1 MRVILA
7 AAAVPFLLSGCG
19 SRIPTYRY
27 RMTVE
32 VNTPEGVREG
42 STVIE
47 VKTSKGPGFPGPEA
61 AQIST
66 EARGEAVAVDLG
78 KRGFL
83 FAVLNAPF
91 DHPDAG
97 GFAWALLPNLPNK
110 GSGIEAIRARYDA
123 LKNVR
128 GSVELQP
135 NSYPLLVTFGDLRRP
150 DTVAEVDPQNL
161 ESTFGTGVHLQS
173 IRVEITDDA
182 PVKKIKDL
190 LPWWREYLDKH
201 FDGSSTVME
210 EASKKDIAAHLS
222 AGSFSSEL
230 QK

>member
-1 MRVILA
+1 MRVILT

-83 FAVLNAPF
+83 FAVLNAPLN
-91 DHPDAG
+91 HPDAG
-97 GFAWALLPNLPNK
+97 AYAWTLLPNPPNR

-123 LKNVR
+123 LKSVH
-128 GSVELQP
+128 GSAELP
-135 NSYPLLVTFGDLRRP
+135 SSSYPLLVTFGDLQHP
-150 DTVAEVDPQNL
+150 ETVAEVDPND
-161 ESTFGTGVHLQS
+161 LQS
-173 IRVEITDDA
+173 SFGAGVTLRAIRVEITDA
-182 PVKKIKDL
+182 PLTKNIPRL
-190 LPWWREYLDKH
+190 LPWWQQYLNKH
-201 FDGSSTVME
+201 LDGSRAGSEDLTTNN
-210 EASKKDIAAHLS
+210 AAAHLTPY
-222 AGSFSSEL
+222 SFSSEL
-230 QK
+230 K